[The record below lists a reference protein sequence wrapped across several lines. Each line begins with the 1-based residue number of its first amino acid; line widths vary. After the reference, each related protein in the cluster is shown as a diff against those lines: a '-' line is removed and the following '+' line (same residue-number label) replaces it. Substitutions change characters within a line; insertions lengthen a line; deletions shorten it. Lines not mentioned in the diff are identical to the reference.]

1 MKPKSYLTV
10 VWIIAIS
17 LLSYGTVFSQG
28 FQFKKISDK
37 VLIISNPDLGDQVVV
52 QTEKG
57 LVVFDSFWSE
67 KTALMF
73 KEEISKTMGRND
85 FSYVINMVDR
95 LDLIGGNT
103 AYPEAKIVGQEN
115 ILTKYST
122 AEPVKEELAELI
134 AMWREKESYSRE
146 RLKNFKEGSEET
158 QEERNWMNKCITMAD
173 ELENS
178 FSLVLPDIAYNDR
191 ITIDMGNMHINLFW
205 FGKEGNYQGLT
216 MAVIPEEKLAII
228 SKSIVYPEFHIAP
241 YPFPYYGELDV
252 PRWISMLEKV
262 LEGENPVDN
271 IILSDSY
278 EVYSREFIHGLLD
291 YIRKLWNNVKDME
304 AEGKTLPEIQDQL
317 SIDKDFAFVKE
328 MQVYKTSGD
337 NWIRPQHEMHIKLF
351 FMQGKPLASEIIKE
365 GGPESLQT
373 SLDKIRNYGNDIYF
387 DEMFIN
393 QVGYEW
399 MNSGHVSEAIEVFK
413 LNTEVFPE
421 SSNVYDSL
429 GEAYMKNG
437 DSDDAIKNFKKS
449 LELNPENR
457 NAQEMLKKLETR

>member
-10 VWIIAIS
+10 VWIIVIS
-17 LLSYGTVFSQG
+17 LFSYGTVFSQG
-28 FQFKKISDK
+28 FRFKKISDK
-37 VLIISNPDLGDQVVV
+37 VLIVSNPDLGNQVVV

-67 KTALMF
+67 KTAGLF
-73 KEEISKTMGRND
+73 KEEISRTLARD
-85 FSYVINMVDR
+85 DYSYVINMVDR
-95 LDLIGGNT
+95 LDLLGGN
-103 AYPEAKIVGQEN
+103 ASYPETKIIGQEN

-122 AEPVKEELAELI
+122 EKPVKEELAELI
-134 AMWREKESYSRE
+134 AMWREKEGYSRE
-146 RLKNFKEGSEET
+146 RLRNFEEGSEEA

-191 ITIDMGNMHINLFW
+191 MTMDMGNMHINLFW

-252 PRWISMLEKV
+252 PRWIAMLEHV
-262 LEGENPVDN
+262 LEGKHQVDN
-271 IILSDSY
+271 IILSDDH
-278 EVYSREFIHGLLD
+278 EVYSRELMHNHLE
-291 YIRKLWNNVKDME
+291 YIRKLWNSVKALE

-317 SIDKDFAFVKE
+317 SLDKDFAFVKE

-337 NWIRPQHEMHIKLF
+337 DWIRPQHEMHIKLF
-351 FMQGKPLASEIIKE
+351 FMQGKNLASEILNKS
-365 GGPESLQT
+365 GPKSIHT
-373 SLDKIRNYGNDIYF
+373 SLNKIRNSGSNIYF

-393 QVGYEW
+393 QIGYEW
-399 MNSGHVSEAIEVFK
+399 MNSGHISEAIEVFK
-413 LNTEVFPE
+413 LNTEIFPG

-437 DSDDAIKNFKKS
+437 DPENAIKNYKKS
-449 LELNPENR
+449 LELNPANR